1 MNTNLE
7 NLAQAAL
14 AADIKAK
21 EAKDYAD
28 EAKAIF
34 VEALIAEGKFNANT
48 KAVGDVR
55 TKVTPNR
62 FFDAEA
68 AFESLDKKTQKAV
81 LVTKPD
87 PKLIQANITPVQK
100 EQFMKDYAVPFKLGL
115 DVLGD

>member
-1 MNTNLE
+1 MSTNLE
-7 NLAQAAL
+7 NLAQTAL

-34 VEALIAEGKFNANT
+34 VEALIAENKFNANT

-55 TKVTPNR
+55 VKLTPNR
-62 FFDAEA
+62 FFDAAA

-115 DVLGD
+115 DVLDD